1 MTKSISYFICAIVLL
16 ISSCNNSSNKSDQT
30 IPEQEKKLRDQVTQY
45 PDSTVVRENLIQYF
59 RENGNYDQALF
70 ETDIAIKKDS
80 LNDRFQDIKATLY
93 FENGDTLLAVQCF
106 EKAISINPKIEYI
119 ISLGSLYAEIK
130 NPRALILADALLS
143 AKGSNAEIQAIFIK
157 GLYFSYTGEKQKAI
171 NYFNKC
177 LEIDYRNMMAYREKA
192 ICLFDLTQYEL
203 ALDVMKNAVK
213 IQNTFDEGYYWMGR
227 CYEKLD
233 KRKEAIENYQ
243 LALQIDPNYIE
254 AKDALRRCGID
265 KANNLNLQGIINYMF
280 IFFNSSKY

>member
-1 MTKSISYFICAIVLL
+1 MTKSISFFICAIVLL
-16 ISSCNNSSNKSDQT
+16 IGSCNNSSKKPDQT
-30 IPEQEKKLRDQVTQY
+30 IPEQEKKLRDQIIQY

-93 FENGDTLLAVQCF
+93 FENGDTLQAVQCF

-192 ICLFDLTQYEL
+192 ICLFDLAQYEL

-265 KANNLNLQGIINYMF
+265 
-280 IFFNSSKY
+280 